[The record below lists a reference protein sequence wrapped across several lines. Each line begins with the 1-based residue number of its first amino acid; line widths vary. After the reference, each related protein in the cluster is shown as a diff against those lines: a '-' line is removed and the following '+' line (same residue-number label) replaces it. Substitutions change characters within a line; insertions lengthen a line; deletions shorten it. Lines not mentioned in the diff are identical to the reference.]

1 MFIGGLSMNTTQGK
15 LSFNFVESM
24 RKYFESYGEV
34 TDCALML
41 DRLTGKTTLR
51 ALGKSRGFGFVTFKD
66 PASVKKV
73 LNDKPH
79 TLDGK
84 TVSSAFQTLD

>member
-1 MFIGGLSMNTTQGK
+1 MNTTQGK
-15 LSFNFVESM
+15 LLSNFLESM
-24 RKYFESYGEV
+24 RKYFEEYGEV

-41 DRLTGKTTLR
+41 DRLTGKV
-51 ALGKSRGFGFVTFKD
+51 AAQMLGKSRGFGFVTFKD
-66 PASVKKV
+66 PTSVKKV

-84 TVSSAFQTLD
+84 TVPPDF